1 MKKMTLFL
9 VVVILMNMLAIP
21 SLTASSVLQVDVKA
35 TVKPIIEVDGL
46 QFKDLNNNGKLDVYE
61 DWRAD
66 IEDRIADLISQMT
79 LEEEVGL
86 LFCNNTAGQFSGTY
100 PVTENYLY
108 RQDCPFE
115 PGPDE
120 PFSGGY
126 SAWYYINVFNNRCFL
141 DNANG
146 TPEEQVFV
154 HNEIQKMCEETRLGI
169 PMTFTSDR
177 EYNSWGG
184 FVDKPHAAFGTA
196 DDPDLAVK
204 LLKRY
209 AQSMQS
215 VGIHVTFEPYGNEIG
230 SFNGEDPE
238 YIAKMTALEVGT
250 LNAYG
255 LATCTKHW
263 IGRGGDS
270 SFEGARSV
278 AQNVDNWMEGWK
290 AAVEAGTQWIMTN
303 SGAKGLSNN
312 VPVEY
317 DSATMSYLRD
327 TLGFEGVIVTDWWA
341 LGQREQVKGVTSEG
355 VELATLNGRQLY
367 RMMLENG
374 VDIFGTVVTLPGEDI
389 KARIMANYPDCI
401 INGVKEGEIDKAL
414 VDRAATRLLRFKF
427 KLGLFENPYC
437 DAAAAIAFGANS
449 AYAGVPL
456 NTLEEYTAA
465 PRNITNN
472 EELRAVRN
480 AYDVALGEEMQA
492 SSAVLVKNDNSLLPL
507 AIGTKVYVA
516 ATREDLA
523 AHYAQ
528 YIAHYGTVVKTME
541 EADVVVGDFTAIND
555 VAEMFIEDAQETG
568 KPIVLTLN
576 GVLPREWAINSADA
590 LLYLSFNQRADHGSQ
605 LPGFITTTEPWVY
618 ADLLF
623 GIREPSGMI
632 VKELTRSSEMDAFQ
646 WKDLA
651 GDQGASTWVRLML
664 QATMKTSETHTVPEN
679 WGDPLI
685 CYKYGMRYGEKG
697 NFVFETLVLP
707 STMREM
713 EVLDRRG
720 NKVIQRVAAPA
731 IAQVGEAY
739 NVNFL
744 LWNHGGDDMITV
756 KAFEGDKVLAEKL
769 MVVNGQ
775 SWRVVSMDLVFDA
788 AGEHMVSIGT
798 LNATIIVE

>member
-1 MKKMTLFL
+1 MKKVTLFL
-9 VVVILMNMLAIP
+9 VVVILVNMLAIP
-21 SLTASSVLQVDVKA
+21 SLAQSSIQQVVVKA

-61 DWRAD
+61 DWRAPID
-66 IEDRIADLISQMT
+66 DRIADLISQMT

-86 LFCNNTAGQFSGTY
+86 LFCNNTSGQFSGTY

-115 PGPDE
+115 FGSDE
-120 PFSGGY
+120 PFSSGY
-126 SAWYYINVFNNRCFL
+126 SAWYYINVYNNRCFL

-196 DDPDLAVK
+196 NDPELAEK

-209 AQSMQS
+209 AQSMKS
-215 VGIHVTFEPYGNEIG
+215 VGVHVTFEPYGNEIG

-238 YIAKMTALEVGT
+238 YIAKMTAVEVGI
-250 LNAYG
+250 LNENG

-270 SFEGARSV
+270 SFEAARSV
-278 AQNVDNWMEGWK
+278 AQNVDNWLEGWK
-290 AAVEAGTQWIMTN
+290 AAINAGTQWIMTN

-317 DSATMSYLRD
+317 DKATMSYLRD
-327 TLGFEGVIVTDWWA
+327 TLGFDGVIVTDWWA
-341 LGQREQVKGVTSEG
+341 LGQRAHVTGVTSDG
-355 VELATLNGRQLY
+355 VDIGPMTGRQLY
-367 RMMLENG
+367 QMMLENG

-389 KARIMANYPDCI
+389 NARIMANYPDCI

-414 VDRAATRLLRFKF
+414 VDRAATRILRFKF
-427 KLGLFENPYC
+427 NFGLFENPYS
-437 DAAAAIAFGANS
+437 DAEAAIALGANRD
-449 AYAGVPL
+449 YTGVPL
-456 NTLEEYTAA
+456 NTLEEYIAA

-492 SSAVLVKNDNSLLPL
+492 TSAVLVKNDNDLLPL

-516 ATREDLA
+516 ASQEALA
-523 AHYAQ
+523 KHYAQ
-528 YIAHYGTVVKTME
+528 YIAHYGTIVETME

-555 VAEMFIEDAQETG
+555 VAEMFIEDAQDAG
-568 KPIVLTLN
+568 KPIVMTLN
-576 GVLPREWAINSADA
+576 GVLPREAAINSADA
-590 LLYLSFNQRADHGSQ
+590 LMYLSFNQKADHGSQ

-623 GIREPSGMI
+623 GIREPKGII
-632 VKELTRSSEMDAFQ
+632 VKELTRSTEMDAAQ

-664 QATMKTSETHTVPEN
+664 QYPHV
-679 WGDPLI
+679 
-685 CYKYGMRYGEKG
+685 
-697 NFVFETLVLP
+697 
-707 STMREM
+707 
-713 EVLDRRG
+713 
-720 NKVIQRVAAPA
+720 
-731 IAQVGEAY
+731 
-739 NVNFL
+739 
-744 LWNHGGDDMITV
+744 
-756 KAFEGDKVLAEKL
+756 
-769 MVVNGQ
+769 
-775 SWRVVSMDLVFDA
+775 
-788 AGEHMVSIGT
+788 
-798 LNATIIVE
+798 